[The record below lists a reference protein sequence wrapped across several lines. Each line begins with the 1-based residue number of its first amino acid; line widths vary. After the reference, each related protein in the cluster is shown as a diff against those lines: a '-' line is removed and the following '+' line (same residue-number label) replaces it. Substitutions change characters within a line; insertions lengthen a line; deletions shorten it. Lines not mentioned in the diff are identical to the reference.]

1 MDQPRIAD
9 AQRALRHVFLRDMV
23 LPASIGVHAFE
34 HEATQRIRINLDL
47 AVEDDGAAH
56 LSRVSPRAPVGPD
69 ELSRVVDYEAV
80 ARQVRAIVAAGH
92 VRLLETL
99 AERIAEAC
107 LADPRVNLVRVR
119 IEKLDIFADTASV
132 GVEIERRRALAS

>member
-1 MDQPRIAD
+1 
-9 AQRALRHVFLRDMV
+9 V

-34 HEATQRIRINLDL
+34 HEAAQRIRVNVDL
-47 AVEDDGAAH
+47 GVEDDGARPS
-56 LSRVSPRAPVGPD
+56 SRVAPRAAVGPD

-99 AERIAEAC
+99 AERVAEAC
-107 LADPRVNLVRVR
+107 LADPRVTLVRVR

-132 GVEIERRRALAS
+132 GVEIERRRALTS